1 MEGMRRPT
9 PTVYVGRVPIG
20 GAHPIA
26 VQSMTNTP
34 TRDVE
39 ATTAQVLELHRAG
52 SEIVRLTVNDEE
64 AAKAVPEIKR
74 RLLAEGAEVPLVGD
88 FHFNGHLLLRKYPK
102 MAEALDKFR
111 INPGT
116 LGRGRHKDE
125 HFAEMI
131 RIAMDL
137 GKPVRIGANWGS
149 LDPALLTELM
159 DRNARRPEP
168 KSAHEVVLEALVES
182 AVRAY
187 EAALEMGLG
196 EDKLVLSAKVSKA
209 RDLVWV
215 YRELA
220 RRTQAPLHLG
230 LTEAG
235 MGVKGIV
242 ASAAALAPLLLEGI
256 GDTIRVSLT
265 PAPGEP
271 RTKEVEV
278 AQEIL
283 QALGLRAFAPE
294 VTSCPGCGRTTS
306 TFFQELAEEVSRRL
320 KERLPEWRARY
331 PGVEELKVAVMGC
344 VVNGP
349 GESKHAHIGISLP
362 GAGEEPKAPVYADG
376 KLLTI
381 LKGEGIAEAFLRLV
395 EDYVKTRFAPKA

>member
-1 MEGMRRPT
+1 MPLGS
-9 PTVYVGRVPIG
+9 
-20 GAHPIA
+20 AHPVA

-34 TRDVE
+34 TADVE
-39 ATTAQVLELHRAG
+39 ATLAQVLALHRAG
-52 SEIVRLTVNDEE
+52 SEIVRITVNDE
-64 AAKAVPEIKR
+64 AAARAVPELKA
-74 RLLAEGAEVPLVGD
+74 RLQGEGAEVPLVGD
-88 FHFNGHLLLRKYPK
+88 FHFNGHLLLRRYPA

-125 HFAEMI
+125 NFAEMI
-131 RIAMDL
+131 RIAQDL

-159 DRNARRPEP
+159 DQNARRPEP
-168 KSAHEVVLEALVES
+168 KEAHEVVLEALVES
-182 AVRAY
+182 AVRSY

-196 EDKLVLSAKVSKA
+196 EDKIVLSAKVSKA

-220 RRTQAPLHLG
+220 RRTRAPLHLG

-283 QALGLRAFAPE
+283 QALGLRTFAPE

-306 TFFQELAEEVSRRL
+306 TFFQELAEAVSARL
-320 KERLPEWRARY
+320 KAKLPEWRKAY
-331 PGVEELKVAVMGC
+331 PGVEGLKVAVMGC

-376 KLLTI
+376 QLLTI
-381 LKGEGIAEAFLRLV
+381 LKGEGIAEAFLALV
-395 EDYVKTRFAPKA
+395 EDYVKRRFGPS

>member
-168 KSAHEVVLEALVES
+168 KSAHEVVLGPWWKAPCALMKPPW
-182 AVRAY
+182 R
-187 EAALEMGLG
+187 
-196 EDKLVLSAKVSKA
+196 
-209 RDLVWV
+209 W
-215 YRELA
+215 
-220 RRTQAPLHLG
+220 
-230 LTEAG
+230 
-235 MGVKGIV
+235 
-242 ASAAALAPLLLEGI
+242 AS
-256 GDTIRVSLT
+256 
-265 PAPGEP
+265 
-271 RTKEVEV
+271 
-278 AQEIL
+278 
-283 QALGLRAFAPE
+283 
-294 VTSCPGCGRTTS
+294 GRTSSSSPPRSPRRATWCGS
-306 TFFQELAEEVSRRL
+306 TGSSPA
-320 KERLPEWRARY
+320 
-331 PGVEELKVAVMGC
+331 
-344 VVNGP
+344 
-349 GESKHAHIGISLP
+349 
-362 GAGEEPKAPVYADG
+362 
-376 KLLTI
+376 
-381 LKGEGIAEAFLRLV
+381 
-395 EDYVKTRFAPKA
+395 APKPPSTWASPRRGWG